1 VTNRISG
8 GTGMEFIIIIAGILL
23 DRITKIWAASS
34 LLGNGDIVIIKGFFS
49 LSYLEN
55 RGAAFGIFQNRVY
68 LLAAVTII
76 VLLGMLYYMLRYKPE
91 SRLLKISFAFIISG
105 ALGNLYDRLSYN
117 YVVDFIMFH
126 YKEAYYFPSFNVADM
141 LVVSGTALML
151 LYLIKE
157 EAKNGRDENDVR
169 KDGV

>member
-76 VLLGMLYYMLRYKPE
+76 VLLGMVYYMLRYKPE

-105 ALGNLYDRLSYN
+105 ALGNLYDRISYN

-126 YKEAYYFPSFNVADM
+126 YKEVYYFPSFNVADM

>member
-76 VLLGMLYYMLRYKPE
+76 VLLGMVYYMLRYKPE

>member
-76 VLLGMLYYMLRYKPE
+76 VLLGMVYYMLRYKPE

-117 YVVDFIMFH
+117 YVVDFLMFH
-126 YKEAYYFPSFNVADM
+126 YKEVYYFPSFNVADM

>member
-1 VTNRISG
+1 
-8 GTGMEFIIIIAGILL
+8 MEFIIIIAGILL

-34 LLGNGDIVIIKGFFS
+34 LLGNGDIVVIKGFFS

-76 VLLGMLYYMLRYKPE
+76 VLLGMVYYMLRYKPE

-117 YVVDFIMFH
+117 YVVDFLMFH
-126 YKEAYYFPSFNVADM
+126 YKEVYYFPSFNVADM

>member
-1 VTNRISG
+1 
-8 GTGMEFIIIIAGILL
+8 MEFIIIIAGILL

-34 LLGNGDIVIIKGFFS
+34 LLGNGDIVVIKGVFS

-76 VLLGMLYYMLRYKPE
+76 VLLGMVYYMLRYKPE

-126 YKEAYYFPSFNVADM
+126 YKEVYYFPSFNVADM

>member
-1 VTNRISG
+1 
-8 GTGMEFIIIIAGILL
+8 MEFIIIIAGILL

-68 LLAAVTII
+68 LLSAVTIV
-76 VLLGMLYYMLRYKPE
+76 VLFGMVYYTLRYKPE

-105 ALGNLYDRLSYN
+105 ALGNLYDRLFYN
-117 YVVDFIMFH
+117 YVVDFIMLH
-126 YKEAYYFPSFNVADM
+126 YKEVYYFPSFNVADM
-141 LVVSGTALML
+141 LVVSGTVLML

-157 EAKNGRDENDVR
+157 ETKNGRDENDGR

>member
-1 VTNRISG
+1 
-8 GTGMEFIIIIAGILL
+8 MEFIIIIAGILL
-23 DRITKIWAASS
+23 DRVTKIWAATS

-68 LLAAVTII
+68 LLAAVTIA
-76 VLLGMLYYMLRYKPE
+76 VLLGMVYYIVRYKPA
-91 SRLLKISFAFIISG
+91 SRLLRISFSLIVCG
-105 ALGNLYDRLSYN
+105 GLGNLYDRLVYN

-126 YKEAYYFPSFNVADM
+126 YKDVYYFPSFNVADM
-141 LVVSGTALML
+141 TLVTGTALLL

-157 EAKNGRDENDVR
+157 ETKEGKDDNDGKNGV
-169 KDGV
+169 

>member
-1 VTNRISG
+1 
-8 GTGMEFIIIIAGILL
+8 MEFIIIIAGILL

-76 VLLGMLYYMLRYKPE
+76 VLLGMVYYMLRYKPE

>member
-34 LLGNGDIVIIKGFFS
+34 LLGNGDIVVIKGVFS

-55 RGAAFGIFQNRVY
+55 RGAAFGIFQNRIY

-76 VLLGMLYYMLRYKPE
+76 VLLGMVYYMLRYKPE

-126 YKEAYYFPSFNVADM
+126 YKEVYYFPSFNVADM

>member
-34 LLGNGDIVIIKGFFS
+34 LLGNGDIVVIKGVFS

-76 VLLGMLYYMLRYKPE
+76 VLLGMVYYMLRYKPE

-126 YKEAYYFPSFNVADM
+126 YKEVYYFPSFNVADM

>member
-1 VTNRISG
+1 
-8 GTGMEFIIIIAGILL
+8 MELIIIIAGILL
-23 DRITKIWAASS
+23 DRITKIWAAAS
-34 LLGNGDIVIIKGFFS
+34 LLGKGDIVIINGFFS

-68 LLAAVTII
+68 LLAAVTMI
-76 VLLGMLYYMLRYKPE
+76 VLLGMVYYLLRYKPE
-91 SRLLKISFAFIISG
+91 SRLLRISFAMIISG
-105 ALGNLYDRLSYN
+105 GLGNLYDRIVYN

-126 YKEAYYFPSFNVADM
+126 YKDVYYFPSFNVADM
-141 LVVSGTALML
+141 TLVAGTGLLL

-157 EAKNGRDENDVR
+157 ETKEGKDENDGR

>member
-1 VTNRISG
+1 
-8 GTGMEFIIIIAGILL
+8 MEFIIIIAGILL

-76 VLLGMLYYMLRYKPE
+76 VLLGMVYYMLRYKPE

-117 YVVDFIMFH
+117 YVVDFLMFH
-126 YKEAYYFPSFNVADM
+126 YKEVYYFPSFNVADM

>member
-1 VTNRISG
+1 
-8 GTGMEFIIIIAGILL
+8 MEFIIIIAGILL

-76 VLLGMLYYMLRYKPE
+76 VLFGMVYYMLRYKPE

-105 ALGNLYDRLSYN
+105 ALGNLYDRISYN

-126 YKEAYYFPSFNVADM
+126 YKEVYYFPSFNVADM